1 MPPHYW
7 VPEIWEILSFSFYGI
22 PLGIVAILIAF
33 FILSANTKKTMSVNK
48 EKSTNQKVLEGVALA
63 ALAHKLIKKPVLTF
77 ENSESKVIDEKICWD
92 LNWDIKFSY
101 INNGVKTTT
110 TQNITRGTRSSTVAE
125 GFKVD
130 WVDISLDDLPEP
142 CRKVACSALGAE
154 M

>member
-1 MPPHYW
+1 M
-7 VPEIWEILSFSFYGI
+7 
-22 PLGIVAILIAF
+22 
-33 FILSANTKKTMSVNK
+33 NK
-48 EKSTNQKVLEGVALA
+48 EKSNNQKVLEGAALA

-77 ENSESKVIDEKICWD
+77 EDSESKVIEEKLCWD
-92 LNWDIKFSY
+92 LNWDIKISH

-110 TQNITRGTRSSTVAE
+110 TQNINKGTRSSTVAG

-142 CRKVACSALGAE
+142 CRKVACSALGAV